1 MSKEINSEQM
11 DNFLHNI
18 AWLRQH
24 YGFSKRKMAKILH
37 IGIPSL
43 NKIERGECP
52 ERLSSRVAFYIRD
65 YFHIPVPDLWRY
77 RLDEW
82 NDKK

>member
-1 MSKEINSEQM
+1 MNNSEQM

-43 NKIERGECP
+43 NKIESGKCP
-52 ERLSSRVAFYIRD
+52 ERLSS
-65 YFHIPVPDLWRY
+65 
-77 RLDEW
+77 
-82 NDKK
+82 